1 MFLQNLHISGYIRK
15 ISKIIASSRESHLIV
30 FSFFLFFY
38 FRFIRGDFGLAEPR
52 RQLVADQSIQ
62 DSTTIRAGETV
73 RVSRGI
79 LPIEAILLLLERRH
93 GAVEGRVLSL
103 QGQKRNPGY
112 IGQKWKGQDTE
123 EVLDGGTVQ

>member
-103 QGQKRNPGY
+103 QGQKRHPGY